1 MNELNKYIYEIF
13 GVEMVIKPTQSDQIN
28 KLPMYIANEYEL
40 SETNLLGID
49 VVLAKKISSDH
60 FTPDQYKKQFDLLFK
75 IFNRTIILVLPDIE
89 AYKRNR
95 LIMNK
100 INFIIANKQ
109 VFIPE
114 LLLDIKEYKLKIEK
128 KESLT
133 PAAQCILLYHLQKGS
148 LSNCTY
154 EQIADKIEFSYLSVT
169 RAIEILQKLGL
180 CFVSNNRLKVITF
193 EEDRNKLWQ
202 DAKAYFKTPLLRTIY
217 YNKIVNEDKCC
228 MSDFNALAHYTDIN
242 PGKQVQIAV
251 SQDGLKN
258 LLVPGEEE
266 YPRDFD
272 CKYSIQIW
280 RYNPEILAVNGVV
293 DPLSLYLSLTWNNDE
308 RVKMALEQL
317 IKIQKW

>member
-95 LIMNK
+95 LIRNK

-114 LLLDIKEYKLKIEK
+114 LLLDIKEYKLKI
-128 KESLT
+128 
-133 PAAQCILLYHLQKGS
+133 
-148 LSNCTY
+148 
-154 EQIADKIEFSYLSVT
+154 
-169 RAIEILQKLGL
+169 
-180 CFVSNNRLKVITF
+180 
-193 EEDRNKLWQ
+193 
-202 DAKAYFKTPLLRTIY
+202 
-217 YNKIVNEDKCC
+217 
-228 MSDFNALAHYTDIN
+228 
-242 PGKQVQIAV
+242 
-251 SQDGLKN
+251 
-258 LLVPGEEE
+258 
-266 YPRDFD
+266 
-272 CKYSIQIW
+272 
-280 RYNPEILAVNGVV
+280 
-293 DPLSLYLSLTWNNDE
+293 
-308 RVKMALEQL
+308 
-317 IKIQKW
+317 